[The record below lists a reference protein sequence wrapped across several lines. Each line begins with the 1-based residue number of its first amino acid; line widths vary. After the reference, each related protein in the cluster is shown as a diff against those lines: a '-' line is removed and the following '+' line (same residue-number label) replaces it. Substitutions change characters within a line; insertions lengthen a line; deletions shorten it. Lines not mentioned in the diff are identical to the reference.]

1 MCLEEATATAKVLS
15 KTLVPHV
22 QMQTRKPEELAGGG
36 VIRDGVRDTEEQ
48 GGLSVTTDTS
58 IHREFLLPCCS
69 LHFVNFLAKM
79 SYELY

>member
-1 MCLEEATATAKVLS
+1 M
-15 KTLVPHV
+15 
-22 QMQTRKPEELAGGG
+22 
-36 VIRDGVRDTEEQ
+36 IRDGVRDTEEQ

-58 IHREFLLPCCS
+58 VHREFLLPCCS